1 MEGTIQQG
9 SGALFLLTFGL
20 NLGANTA
27 VLTVQPLCSLK
38 PAFDTR
44 VCKEQHL
51 ELQLPWS
58 WGNGRKILVD
68 ESFGAANQVA
78 WGSKSA
84 VQALAVGNPV

>member
-9 SGALFLLTFGL
+9 NGALFLLTFGL

-38 PAFDTR
+38 PAFGTR

-51 ELQLPWS
+51 ELQLP
-58 WGNGRKILVD
+58 
-68 ESFGAANQVA
+68 
-78 WGSKSA
+78 
-84 VQALAVGNPV
+84 